1 MTMKKILIS
10 LIFATPLYANTY
22 LFDQIATVEDL
33 DANFIM
39 DNSNN
44 SDYFANLDC
53 QSFFQKLDFYE
64 NDQLITEN
72 FLNISECEFIYGEI
86 LQCFKEGK
94 SKCFSTENIFK
105 QGCDC

>member
-1 MTMKKILIS
+1 MKKILIS
-10 LIFATPLYANTY
+10 LILATPLYANTY
-22 LFDQIATVEDL
+22 LFDKMTTVDNL

-53 QSFFQKLDFYE
+53 QSFFQKFDFYE

-72 FLNISECEFIYGEI
+72 FLTISECEFIYKET
-86 LQCFKEGK
+86 LQCFQDGK
-94 SKCFSTENIFK
+94 SKCFSTESIFK
-105 QGCDC
+105 TGCDC